1 MPKAR
6 RDSDGLGSG
15 LARARGVAAGLFVES
30 KWILTIK
37 SVVSHGDKF
46 EFVSQGDKF
55 CPRAR
60 PCFQRNCGAEEWTA
74 SRCQP
79 RGGARAG
86 PLAERI
92 MRRSKARPQR
102 RYRALGS
109 LPLRDLWSVA
119 GLTPKRCRH
128 FSRRSPNWSAK

>member
-1 MPKAR
+1 M
-6 RDSDGLGSG
+6 DSYYKERCLPG
-15 LARARGVAAGLFVES
+15 RQ
-30 KWILTIK
+30 ILSPTETDF
-37 SVVSHGDKF
+37 VSHGDKF

-102 RYRALGS
+102 RYRSSLARFVVRSRLDTEKVQAL
-109 LPLRDLWSVA
+109 LQEVTELEREVA
-119 GLTPKRCRH
+119 RAHAR
-128 FSRRSPNWSAK
+128 SRRGNQADGGG